1 MDVKLYNIVAI
12 VNEGNSD
19 KVMEVA
25 KDCGARGGT
34 IISANGSVTTDA
46 AQQLYGLG
54 IHPEK
59 ELLLI
64 LVDETIVQKVLE
76 GLYDKVGR
84 NTEAMGIFF
93 ALPVSHASDN
103 LVNQYKK
110 KKQESQDNKK
120 NEKQEL
126 PENKKNEK

>member
-19 KVMEVA
+19 KVMEIA

-64 LVDETIVQKVLE
+64 LVDETIVQKILE

-110 KKQESQDNKK
+110 KKQEALEKK
-120 NEKQEL
+120 GR
-126 PENKKNEK
+126 

>member
-19 KVMEVA
+19 KVMEIA

-59 ELLLI
+59 DLLLI
-64 LVDETIVQKVLE
+64 LVDETIVQKILE

-110 KKQESQDNKK
+110 KKQEALEKK
-120 NEKQEL
+120 VR
-126 PENKKNEK
+126 